1 MLTDGIN
8 HRSPSI
14 MWSMTATRPEPAALP
29 QTDAETYAAWF
40 ACLAEPMRV
49 QLLHAIATTPGSVSV
64 GQLAAM
70 VDVRQPTVSHHLR
83 KLADVGFVTLTKVGT
98 STRVAVNPACCTGL
112 PHAADAVMGMLNSR
126 PCCPTDL
133 PADITTRP
141 MTDADLTEVREI
153 YAQGIAT
160 GHATFET
167 EAPSVEAL
175 KTKWLPKHRWI
186 AEADGTV
193 VGWAAASPTSDRA
206 AYAGVAE
213 TSVYVA
219 EEARG
224 RGVGK
229 ALLHRQVTGADTGG
243 LWTLQTS
250 IFPENRASL
259 SLHHQAGFRTV
270 GVRERIARHHGH
282 WRDTVLL
289 ERRQGTGSS
298 LETAVCGD
306 GTAC

>member
-1 MLTDGIN
+1 
-8 HRSPSI
+8 
-14 MWSMTATRPEPAALP
+14 MTATRSEPAAPALS
-29 QTDAETYAAWF
+29 QTDAQTYAAWF

-70 VDVRQPTVSHHLR
+70 VNVRQPTVSHHLR

-98 STRVAVNPACCTGL
+98 STQVAVNPNCCTGL
-112 PHAADAVMGMLNSR
+112 PHAADIVMGVLNAR

-141 MTDADLTEVREI
+141 MADADLEKVRDI
-153 YAQGIAT
+153 YEQGIAT

-167 EAPSVEAL
+167 RAPSVEDL
-175 KTKWLPKHRWI
+175 KTTWLPEHRWV
-186 AEADGTV
+186 AEAEGVV
-193 VGWAAASPTSDRA
+193 VGWAAASPVSDRA
-206 AYAGVAE
+206 VYAGVAE

-219 EEARG
+219 EGARG

-229 ALLHRQVTGADTGG
+229 ALLYRQVTEADTGG

-250 IFPENRASL
+250 VFPENRASL

-289 ERRQGTGSS
+289 ERRQGVGLTTG
-298 LETAVCGD
+298 ETVCCED
-306 GTAC
+306 GTDCAPA

>member
-1 MLTDGIN
+1 
-8 HRSPSI
+8 
-14 MWSMTATRPEPAALP
+14 MTVTRAEPTAPALP
-29 QTDAETYAAWF
+29 SSDAQTYAAWF

-64 GQLAAM
+64 GQLAEM

-112 PHAADAVMGMLNSR
+112 PHAADIVMGVLNAR

-141 MTDADLTEVREI
+141 MADTDLETVREI

-167 EAPSVEAL
+167 QAPFVEDL
-175 KTKWLPKHRWI
+175 KTKWIPGHRWV
-186 AEADGTV
+186 AEADGAV
-193 VGWAAASPTSDRA
+193 VGWAAASAVSTRQ

-219 EEARG
+219 ENARG

-229 ALLHRQVTGADTGG
+229 ALLFRQVTEADTGG
-243 LWTLQTS
+243 LWMLQTS
-250 IFPENRASL
+250 IFLENKASL

-270 GVRERIARHHGH
+270 GVRERIAQLHGR

-289 ERRQGTGSS
+289 ERRGGAGSDTD
-298 LETAVCGD
+298 TAASCVNDADCS
-306 GTAC
+306 TV

>member
-1 MLTDGIN
+1 
-8 HRSPSI
+8 
-14 MWSMTATRPEPAALP
+14 MTPFDRTARLLP

-40 ACLAEPMRV
+40 ACLAEPTRV
-49 QLLHAIATTPGSVSV
+49 RLLHAIATTPGSISV
-64 GQLAAM
+64 GELADT

-83 KLADVGFVTLTKVGT
+83 KLADVGLVTLTKVGT
-98 STRVAVNPACCTGL
+98 STRVAINPACCTGL
-112 PHAADAVMGMLNSR
+112 PHAADIVMGVLNAR

-141 MTDADLTEVREI
+141 MVDADLETVRDI

-160 GHATFET
+160 GDATFET
-167 EAPSVEAL
+167 QAPPVEDL
-175 KTKWLPKHRWI
+175 KTKWIPGHRWV
-186 AEADGTV
+186 AEADGSM
-193 VGWAAASPTSDRA
+193 VGWAAASAVSTRQ

-219 EEARG
+219 ENARG

-229 ALLHRQVTGADTGG
+229 ALLYRQVTEADTGG
-243 LWTLQTS
+243 LWMLQTS
-250 IFPENRASL
+250 IFPENKASL

-270 GVRERIARHHGH
+270 GVRERIAQHHGR

-289 ERRQGTGSS
+289 ERRQGAGLNPGAKTS
-298 LETAVCGD
+298 CGD
-306 GTAC
+306 DADCNTV